1 MTDSDNGSKTGVVGA
16 DRQAHSVAMSKHQTH
31 FAGPPVR
38 QSRAVD
44 AGDPSRRRFEGI
56 VKFRLAHSEGRS
68 YLIPDVLIGVGGTR
82 FFIPSNFGPP
92 LFTFDS
98 ENGRHHVAFSL
109 DTGPPRVTEM
119 ARIVVFVR
127 SEDRIRTYD
136 DGAQL
141 YRCAFE
147 GPRLIARAASGLC
160 HRRLD
165 GDYALRLYHHTRPE
179 SARAIRGSRNFW
191 SSPWNLAGTRRLV
204 NVAYAYFTT
213 LPQIAGEADLHRIA
227 MASDGRIMFQ
237 TTSDRPLEKT
247 LVLQVY
253 RGDTRDRTAALAFE
267 VPAALLAPAHLL
279 FHPMSRG
286 QPAYF
291 EVIGPEI
298 ARVGVEPGASL
309 ALADGQVSATD
320 ADRKAFDTL
329 ILGDASTVEG
339 LAAPYDEEDTRQVA
353 HLEPLIDQDVFAFWL
368 EHQNRDLVTGRAFE
382 PRRLEPLPGDEGG

>member
-1 MTDSDNGSKTGVVGA
+1 MLLHD
-16 DRQAHSVAMSKHQTH
+16 TH
-31 FAGPPVR
+31 LAGPPVR
-38 QSRAVD
+38 QSRAVE
-44 AGDPSRRRFEGI
+44 ASDPNRRRFEGI
-56 VKFRLAHSEGRS
+56 IKFRLAHSEGRS

-82 FFIPSNFGPP
+82 FFIPNNFGPP

-179 SARAIRGSRNFW
+179 SARAIRGSRTLW
-191 SSPWNLAGTRRLV
+191 SSPWNLAGTRRLA
-204 NVAYAYFTT
+204 NVAYTYLTT
-213 LPQIAGEADLHRIA
+213 LPQIAGEADLHRVA
-227 MASDGRIMFQ
+227 MASDGRIRFQ
-237 TTSDRPLEKT
+237 TTSDRPLEET

-253 RGDTRDRTAALAFE
+253 RGDTRDRTAALAFN

-291 EVIGPEI
+291 ETIGPEI
-298 ARVGVEPGASL
+298 VRVGVKPGASL
-309 ALADGQVSATD
+309 AFVGGQVSAVDT
-320 ADRKAFDTL
+320 DRKAFDTV

-353 HLEPLIDQDVFAFWL
+353 HLEPLLDQDVFTFWL
-368 EHQNRDLVTGRAFE
+368 GHQNRDLVTGRAFE
-382 PRRLEPLPGDEGG
+382 PRCLEPLTGDEGG